1 MTSTRTTKQWQA
13 LDTQRHLHPFTDFN
27 SYAKKP
33 GRIISRAEHIYIYD
47 TDGTEFLD
55 AMSGLWCCS
64 LGYSQPE
71 IAAAV
76 NAQFQQL
83 PYYNNF
89 FQCSN
94 EPAVELADRL
104 VKMAP
109 EQFTHVFFTN
119 SGSEANDTNIRLIR
133 RYWDLKNQPKKRII
147 LARTNAYHGS
157 TIAAASLGGF
167 SSVHDQFETLP
178 YVQHI
183 ADPNWYNSGGD
194 MTADEFGIAAARELE
209 KRVDEL
215 GEENV
220 AAFIAEPIQGAGG
233 VIVPPDSYWPEV
245 SRILKER
252 DILFVSDEVICGFA
266 RTGSM
271 FGCET
276 YNTEPDL
283 MTFAKAVTNGFQPLG
298 GVMVSDKVAT
308 VITSSGGEFGH
319 GFTYSGHPIA
329 CAAALATLDIIERDN
344 IVERVANNVGP
355 YLQKRWAELSNHPI
369 VGHTRGIGMIGS
381 IELVRN
387 KATKERLE
395 PEQNAGGVCREFC
408 IENGLV
414 MRAVG
419 DSMIISPQ
427 LIMSHEE
434 IDTMIERATKALDQ
448 TAQHYAV

>member
-1 MTSTRTTKQWQA
+1 MTRTTEQWQA
-13 LDTQRHLHPFTDFN
+13 LDTKSHLHPFTDFN
-27 SYAKKP
+27 GYAKKP
-33 GRIISRAEHIYIYD
+33 GRIINRAEHIYIYD

-76 NAQFQQL
+76 NAQFKQL

-94 EPAVELADRL
+94 APAVELADRL
-104 VKMAP
+104 VQMTP

-194 MTADEFGIAAARELE
+194 MTAEEFGIAAARELE
-209 KRVDEL
+209 KRIDEL

-266 RTGSM
+266 RTGKL

-276 YNTEPDL
+276 YGTEPDL

-298 GVMVSDKVAT
+298 GVMVSDKVAS

-329 CAAALATLDIIERDN
+329 CAAALATLDIMERDN
-344 IVERVANNVGP
+344 IVDRVANNVGP
-355 YLQKRWAELSNHPI
+355 YLQKRWAELGDHPI
-369 VGHTRGIGMIGS
+369 VGHTRGVGMLGS
-381 IELVRN
+381 LELVRN

-395 PEQNAGGVCREFC
+395 PEQNSGGICREFC
-408 IENGLV
+408 IDNGLV

>member
-1 MTSTRTTKQWQA
+1 MSITKTTEQLQS
-13 LDTQRHLHPFTDFN
+13 LDVQRHLHPFTDFN
-27 SYAKKP
+27 NYAKKP

-76 NAQFQQL
+76 SAQFQQL

-104 VKMAP
+104 VKMTP

-133 RYWDLKNQPKKRII
+133 RYWDLKNQPNKRII

-194 MTADEFGIAAARELE
+194 MTTHEFGIAAARELE
-209 KRVDEL
+209 KRIDQL

-298 GVMVSDKVAT
+298 GVMVSDRVAS

-329 CAAALATLDIIERDN
+329 CAAALATLDILERDN
-344 IVERVANNVGP
+344 IVERVAKNVGP
-355 YLQKRWAELSNHPI
+355 YLQKRWAELGDHPI

-381 IELVRN
+381 LELVRN
-387 KATKERLE
+387 KVTKERLE
-395 PEQNAGGVCREFC
+395 PEQQAGGVCREFC
-408 IENGLV
+408 IDNGLV

-427 LIMSHEE
+427 LIMNHEE
-434 IDTMIERATKALDQ
+434 IDTMIERATKALDR
-448 TAQHYAV
+448 TAQHYSV

>member
-1 MTSTRTTKQWQA
+1 MSITKTTEQLQS
-13 LDTQRHLHPFTDFN
+13 LDVQRHLHPFTDFN
-27 SYAKKP
+27 NYAKKP

-76 NAQFQQL
+76 SAQFQQL

-104 VKMAP
+104 VKMTP

-133 RYWDLKNQPKKRII
+133 RYWDLKNQPNKRII

-194 MTADEFGIAAARELE
+194 MTAHEFGIAAARELE
-209 KRVDEL
+209 KRIDQL

-298 GVMVSDKVAT
+298 GVMVSDRVAS

-329 CAAALATLDIIERDN
+329 CAAALATLDILERDN
-344 IVERVANNVGP
+344 IVARVAKNVGP
-355 YLQKRWAELSNHPI
+355 YLQKRWAELGDHPI

-381 IELVRN
+381 LELVRN
-387 KATKERLE
+387 KVTKERLE
-395 PEQNAGGVCREFC
+395 PEQQAGGVCREFC
-408 IENGLV
+408 IDNGLV

-427 LIMSHEE
+427 LIMNHEE

-448 TAQHYAV
+448 TAQHYSV

>member
-1 MTSTRTTKQWQA
+1 MTSARTTKQWQT

-27 SYAKKP
+27 SYTKNP

-104 VKMAP
+104 VKITP

-133 RYWDLKNQPKKRII
+133 RYWDLKSQPKKRII

-167 SSVHDQFETLP
+167 ASVHDQFETLP

-194 MTADEFGIAAARELE
+194 MTADEFGIAAARKLE
-209 KRVDEL
+209 KRIDEL

-233 VIVPPDSYWPEV
+233 VIVPPDTYWPEV

-271 FGCET
+271 FGCQT

-298 GVMVSDKVAT
+298 GVMVSDKVAS

-355 YLQKRWAELSNHPI
+355 YLQKRWTELSNHPI

-387 KATKERLE
+387 KATRERLE
-395 PEQNAGGVCREFC
+395 PDQNAGAVCREFC

-434 IDTMIERATKALDQ
+434 IDTMIEQATKALDQ

>member
-1 MTSTRTTKQWQA
+1 MTSTRTTEQWQA

-27 SYAKKP
+27 NYAKKP

-133 RYWDLKNQPKKRII
+133 RYWDLKNQPDKRII

-167 SSVHDQFETLP
+167 SSVHNQFETLP

-183 ADPNWYNSGGD
+183 ADPNWYNNGGE

-209 KRVDEL
+209 KRIDEL

-266 RTGSM
+266 RTGNM

-276 YNTEPDL
+276 YATEPDL

-298 GVMVSDKVAT
+298 GVMVSDKVAS

-329 CAAALATLDIIERDN
+329 CAAALATLDIIEREN

-355 YLQKRWAELSNHPI
+355 YLQKRWAELNDHPI
-369 VGHTRGIGMIGS
+369 VGHTRGVGMIGS

-387 KATKERLE
+387 KASKERLE

-427 LIMSHEE
+427 LIMSHQE

-448 TAQHYAV
+448 TAQHYSV